1 MGSKLRWSAAVLT
14 VLVCGSLFANS
25 FAQTQI
31 QPGQVL
37 ISELRLAGEAG
48 VEDEFV
54 EIYNNSNSD
63 IFVQATDQ
71 STGWAVVVSF
81 GQVTGPLFVIPNG
94 TRIPAR
100 GHFLG
105 ANQNGYSLS
114 AYPSG
119 NPIVIN
125 GKAPNGAAP
134 SPFANTIPNAT
145 WAFNIPESD
154 LTVGLALFSTNNG
167 TAQSLANRLDAFGMV
182 NAAALFREDA
192 GFPSAPLSRTLVRD
206 MRTPSGIPKD
216 TDNNAVDFLLLSDG
230 GRTGTVGPGELLGAP
245 GPENLNS
252 PVTNVYPVKAS
263 LLDPIAGSNSA
274 PNRERR
280 PNVEPNANLG
290 TLLIRRR
297 ITNNSSVMIS
307 RLRFRVIDVTGPG
320 SDNTCGAALCA
331 DVRVLSSQDGEVGSP
346 NIGIVTVRGL
356 TLEQPPIQP
365 NGGGFNSS
373 LSADLITLATPLA
386 PGASVNVEFKLGVM
400 RTGAFRLLV
409 NFEAQALPQVPTQP
423 ETVIVRMS
431 QKEGI
436 SKINGGV
443 IAPK

>member
-1 MGSKLRWSAAVLT
+1 MCSKLHSAAAAALAVLF
-14 VLVCGSLFANS
+14 CGSF
-25 FAQTQI
+25 FFVVKAQTQI

-37 ISELRLAGEAG
+37 ISEVRLAGEG
-48 VEDEFV
+48 GSQDEFV
-54 EIYNNSNSD
+54 EIYNNTSND
-63 IFVQATDQ
+63 IFVQATDT
-71 STGWAVVVSF
+71 SPGWGVTVSF
-81 GQVTGPLFVIPNG
+81 GQVTGLLFIIPNG

-105 ANQNGYSLS
+105 ANPNGYSLS

-125 GKAPNGAAP
+125 AKTPLGLEPP
-134 SPFANTIPNAT
+134 PFAPTTPNAT
-145 WAFNIPESD
+145 WTFDIPETD
-154 LTVGLALFSTNNG
+154 PTVGLALFSTS
-167 TAQSLANRLDAFGMV
+167 SLISQNPTNRLDAFGMV
-182 NAAALFREDA
+182 GAGAVFREGA
-192 GFPSAPLSRTLVRD
+192 GYPTAPLARTLVRD
-206 MRTPSGIPKD
+206 MRTPTGIPKD

-263 LLDPIAGSNSA
+263 LLDPIAGSNNT

-280 PNVEPNANLG
+280 PNVELNANLG

-320 SDNTCGAALCA
+320 SDNTCGASLCA
-331 DVRVLSSQDGEVGSP
+331 DVRVLSSQDGEAGSP
-346 NIGIVTVRGL
+346 NIGVVTVRGL
-356 TLEQPPIQP
+356 TLEQPPVQP

-373 LSADLITLATPLA
+373 LSADFINLATPLA

-400 RTGAFRLLV
+400 RTGAFRLLG
-409 NFEAQALPQVPTQP
+409 NFESQAAPQPNQP
-423 ETVIVRMS
+423 GKSENQLARGMS
-431 QKEGI
+431 K
-436 SKINGGV
+436 
-443 IAPK
+443 